1 MEPSHE
7 YVKALKGKLKE
18 LYDANQQ
25 LEDYITQIKNS
36 VKDACVITAIA
47 QEQYV
52 SQANLLKAAEKTRI
66 EYEKVMKAEDHTVAK
81 PQLSEETKNILKDA
95 MQKKIDATN
104 EIKADD
110 IK

>member
-36 VKDACVITAIA
+36 VKVQKLEKLEKHFRVYYERYNQLKIQNT
-47 QEQYV
+47 E
-52 SQANLLKAAEKTRI
+52 LLT
-66 EYEKVMKAEDHTVAK
+66 
-81 PQLSEETKNILKDA
+81 QLKDL
-95 MQKKIDATN
+95 QEENQYIKQRLEYN
-104 EIKADD
+104 ERNSHQVQNEMDYSLVND
-110 IK
+110 

>member
-36 VKDACVITAIA
+36 VKV
-47 QEQYV
+47 
-52 SQANLLKAAEKTRI
+52 
-66 EYEKVMKAEDHTVAK
+66 
-81 PQLSEETKNILKDA
+81 
-95 MQKKIDATN
+95 
-104 EIKADD
+104 
-110 IK
+110 